1 MRKFSSYGQIDTEL
15 HYYAPRTALIE
26 KAYMQL
32 VGEPPEKGGHY
43 ITIWAPRQTGKSTVM
58 LEVTQKLRE
67 HDEFEVV
74 LMTIQ
79 SAKNVHDTEGIL
91 RLFVEHLQTKL
102 ERALPQVSTWEDLP
116 QVFTSAFF
124 SKPVILIIDEF
135 DALDEEFIN
144 RFANEFRKIY
154 TDRQTETSRSSHEK
168 TYLLHGLALIGVR
181 SVLGIENVTGSP
193 FNVQRSMHIPNLT
206 FAEVQGM
213 FDWYSRESGQAVEAG
228 VMERVYGETNGH
240 PGLVCWFGELLTEGY
255 EEVQVDRTRPL
266 TVQDF
271 DRTYA
276 AATHILPNNTLL
288 NILSK
293 AKQAPY
299 KDLVLNIFEA
309 SEKLEFRYYD
319 PTINF
324 LYMHGVIAPEKTEE
338 NRYYI
343 KFACPYIQK
352 GIFDYFSGELFREMG
367 SLVDPFDLLQDVMSE
382 EELHLPALLVRYQA
396 YLRKNSHWLFKQAP
410 RRVDLRIHEA
420 VYHFNLYMY
429 LHKFLHSKGARVWP
443 EFPTGNGKLD
453 ILVRYQQRLYG
464 LEVKSFSD
472 LNEYRKALKQAAS
485 YGKDLGIPEIT
496 LVLFI
501 ESIDED
507 NRSKYQQHY
516 VDAATGVT
524 VKPVFIETGV

>member
-26 KAYMQL
+26 RACTQL
-32 VGEPPEKGGHY
+32 VGEYPEKGGHY
-43 ITIWAPRQTGKSTVM
+43 ITVWAPRQTGKSTMM
-58 LEVTQKLRE
+58 LEVTKKLRQ
-67 HDEFEVV
+67 HDEFDVA
-74 LMTIQ
+74 LISMQ
-79 SAKNVHDTEGIL
+79 SGKSVHSTEGIL
-91 RLFVEHLQTKL
+91 ELFLKELQNQLDVEFPPITAYN
-102 ERALPQVSTWEDLP
+102 ALPEI
-116 QVFTSAFF
+116 FTSTYLN
-124 SKPVILIIDEF
+124 KPLILILDEF

-144 RFANEFRKIY
+144 SFANEFRKIY
-154 TDRQTETSRSSHEK
+154 TVRLNETQKPTHEK
-168 TYLLHGLALIGVR
+168 QYLLHSLALIGVR

-193 FNVQRSMHIPNLT
+193 FNVQRSVHIPNLT
-206 FAEVQGM
+206 FEEVQGM
-213 FDWYSRESGQAVEAG
+213 FNWYARESGQPVEAG
-228 VMERVYGETNGH
+228 VVERLYAETSGH

-255 EEVQVDRTRPL
+255 EEVQVDRTRLL

-271 DRTYA
+271 ERVYA

-299 KDLVLNIFEA
+299 KDMVLNIFEA

-367 SLVDPFDLLQDVMSE
+367 SLVDPFDPLQDVMSE
-382 EELHLPALLVRYQA
+382 KELHLPALLVRYQA

-453 ILVRYQQRLYG
+453 ILIRYQQRLYG

-472 LNEYRKALKQAAS
+472 LNEYRKALTQATS
-485 YGKDLGIPEIT
+485 YGQDLGITEIT
-496 LVLFI
+496 LALFI

-507 NRSKYQQHY
+507 NRNKYEQNY
-516 VDAATGVT
+516 VDAAGVT